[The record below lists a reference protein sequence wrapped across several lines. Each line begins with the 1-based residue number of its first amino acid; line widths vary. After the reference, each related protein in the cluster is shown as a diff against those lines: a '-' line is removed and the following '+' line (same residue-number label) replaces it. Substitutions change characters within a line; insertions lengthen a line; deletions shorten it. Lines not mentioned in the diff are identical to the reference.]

1 MERTYELNQQE
12 IRQAAQLQ
20 QENERLLM
28 RYGSA
33 TLELE
38 ACRSLLPKVQEKQR
52 DLVSAAVQRQGVTN
66 FIGARIEG
74 NSLVC
79 QMPDVALDAPAGY
92 PLPVMDSG
100 GGKPNGAPVP
110 IAVPDPTK
118 KQQPVKE

>member
-38 ACRSLLPKVQEKQR
+38 ACRNLLPKVQEKQR

-79 QMPDVALDAPAGY
+79 QMPDMSLDAPGVA
-92 PLPVMDSG
+92 VMDSA